1 MHSDPEQTA
10 EFEAFGALIKRDL
23 LKVIFDASQALTLV
37 LDADSLSILAAN
49 PFALKVID
57 RSLRDARRM
66 TLFDLFPRVHRGRA
80 ERLLERLPARGERP
94 IKLVLKQFPKGLG
107 SAVVTLQYVRGEK
120 DSIVVSALCP
130 STAMLPD
137 RRAELAEERLSSAI
151 EAMSDGFVFFDH
163 NDQLVLYNQKY
174 RELYALSEPSIK
186 AGAKFEDIIR
196 YGLKNG
202 QYSIGFNS
210 PETWLAKRLEAHQ
223 SCETIAEQRLSDGR
237 WLQVIERAT
246 SDGGRVGLRK
256 DITNQKRREI
266 EMRRQS
272 RTDEL
277 TGLFNRRGLMNQ
289 LRVLGGGLREGESL
303 ALFLIDLDRFRSVND
318 VYGHDAGNLLLR
330 ACSKRLSDFR
340 PQPDA
345 VARLGSD
352 EFAIAI
358 HGTHDEDSLLRMAGQ
373 LIQKLNEPVYYEQQ
387 SLQVGASIGIC
398 SITQKNLERMNDRV
412 TASDIALNE
421 AKKEGGNFAVIFRNQ
436 MRDAIVENIEVA
448 KDIRRG
454 LEEDEF
460 APHFQPQI
468 DTLTNTVVGFE
479 ALIRWD
485 HQEKGMVPAF
495 KFLHIAQRVGLT
507 DALDDLVMDKSVQA
521 VRQLRDWGL
530 SSPSISINLSIAQ
543 ISDPRILR
551 RLQTHLDRHGVEP
564 ENIRVE
570 LLESTLLDD
579 RASVIVENVH
589 KLIRA
594 GFEVELDD
602 FGTGHAALAT
612 LRKFQVSRIKVDRS
626 LVANIDK
633 DSELQVITSA
643 LIDLAQNLGIDA
655 LAEGVETREE
665 QEKLLELGCSVAQG
679 YYHAKPMPLDD
690 VRTWLQTRG
699 NIPEKVT
706 GLRA

>member
-1 MHSDPEQTA
+1 M
-10 EFEAFGALIKRDL
+10 
-23 LKVIFDASQALTLV
+23 
-37 LDADSLSILAAN
+37 
-49 PFALKVID
+49 
-57 RSLRDARRM
+57 
-66 TLFDLFPRVHRGRA
+66 
-80 ERLLERLPARGERP
+80 
-94 IKLVLKQFPKGLG
+94 
-107 SAVVTLQYVRGEK
+107 QYH
-120 DSIVVSALCP
+120 A
-130 STAMLPD
+130 
-137 RRAELAEERLSSAI
+137 
-151 EAMSDGFVFFDH
+151 
-163 NDQLVLYNQKY
+163 
-174 RELYALSEPSIK
+174 
-186 AGAKFEDIIR
+186 
-196 YGLKNG
+196 
-202 QYSIGFNS
+202 
-210 PETWLAKRLEAHQ
+210 
-223 SCETIAEQRLSDGR
+223 
-237 WLQVIERAT
+237 
-246 SDGGRVGLRK
+246 
-256 DITNQKRREI
+256 
-266 EMRRQS
+266 
-272 RTDEL
+272 
-277 TGLFNRRGLMNQ
+277 
-289 LRVLGGGLREGESL
+289 
-303 ALFLIDLDRFRSVND
+303 
-318 VYGHDAGNLLLR
+318 
-330 ACSKRLSDFR
+330 
-340 PQPDA
+340 
-345 VARLGSD
+345 
-352 EFAIAI
+352 
-358 HGTHDEDSLLRMAGQ
+358 
-373 LIQKLNEPVYYEQQ
+373 
-387 SLQVGASIGIC
+387 
-398 SITQKNLERMNDRV
+398 KNLERMNDRV

-421 AKKEGGNFAVIFRNQ
+421 AKKEGGNFAVIFRSQ